1 MGRRP
6 KEICSRQRSYS
17 DMGVNVIPFFSS
29 FIDEEIRDNVQD
41 KFAEAG
47 ARIIPANEFLA
58 EAKRDQSLLHKHD
71 YILIGTGGIEQDVV
85 EFLSKAKLSPSVVLL
100 SYERQNSLPASM
112 EIKAYLTSHGL
123 ESRIIH
129 APLDE
134 LVQLVNKWSRFSQ
147 VEERIAQSKLGILGN
162 PSSWLVASHV
172 DTHAVQERWGATIEK
187 FPLTDLLKQI
197 DKKTPIETGT
207 ALEEFV
213 SSAAC
218 VDVTDEALRDAERV
232 SQALKQFVKHNHL
245 DAVTVKCFTLLHKTG
260 ITGCLALS
268 QVNDTENL
276 SAGCE
281 GDIPSTFTMML
292 VKFLTGQS
300 AFMANVTGVDQDN
313 NSAAFAHCT
322 VPLGIVDSYEITSHA
337 ETGKSVGLKGQFK
350 PQKVT
355 IVKVFGNDLSQY
367 WVSGG
372 TLLEN
377 LGVEGNCRT
386 QIRVSLE
393 ESVDYFLKKPLAN
406 HHLIV
411 LGGHAEI
418 MREFLEF
425 VLSP

>member
-1 MGRRP
+1 
-6 KEICSRQRSYS
+6 
-17 DMGVNVIPFFSS
+17 MGVNVIPFFSS
-29 FIDEEIRDNVQD
+29 FIDEEARNNVQD

-47 ARIIPANEFLA
+47 FRIIPSSEFLV
-58 EAKRDQSLLHKHD
+58 EAKRDQSLLHQHN
-71 YILIGTGGIEQDVV
+71 YVLIGTGGIEQDVIK
-85 EFLSKAKLSPSVVLL
+85 FLGESRLSQPISLL
-100 SYERQNSLPASM
+100 SYGRQNSLPASM
-112 EIKAYLTSHGL
+112 EIKAYLTSQGL
-123 ESRIIH
+123 ESRIVH
-129 APLDE
+129 APLEE
-134 LVQLVNKWSRFSQ
+134 LVQLVSKWSKFSQ
-147 VEERIAQSKLGILGN
+147 VEAGIAKSKLGILGN

-172 DTHAVQERWGATIEK
+172 DTHAVQERWGVTIEK
-187 FPLTDLLKQI
+187 FPLTDLLKQV
-197 DKKTPIETGT
+197 DKKTSIETGE
-207 ALEEFV
+207 AFEEFV

-232 SQALKQFVKHNHL
+232 SRALKQFMNRNHL

-386 QIRVSLE
+386 QIRVSLD
-393 ESVDYFLKKPLAN
+393 ESVDYFLEKPLAN

-411 LGGHAEI
+411 LGDHAEI

-425 VLSP
+425 VLGP

>member
-1 MGRRP
+1 
-6 KEICSRQRSYS
+6 
-17 DMGVNVIPFFSS
+17 MGVNVIPFFSS
-29 FIDEEIRDNVQD
+29 FIDEEVRSNVQD

-47 ARIIPANEFLA
+47 ARIILANEFLA
-58 EAKRDQSLLHKHD
+58 ESKRDQSLLHQHN
-71 YILIGTGGIEQDVV
+71 YILIGTGGVEQDVV
-85 EFLSKAKLSPSVVLL
+85 EFLSKAKLSPFIVLL

-112 EIKAYLTSHGL
+112 EINAYLTSNGY
-123 ESRIIH
+123 ESRIVH
-129 APLDE
+129 APLDN
-134 LVQLVNKWSRFSQ
+134 LAKLIGKWCLFSQ
-147 VEERIAQSKLGILGN
+147 VKERIAQSRLGILGN

-172 DTHAVQERWGATIEK
+172 DPSAVRERWGTTIEK
-187 FPLTDLLKQI
+187 FPLTDLLKMI
-197 DKKTPIETGT
+197 DKKTPIETGGDF
-207 ALEEFV
+207 EEFV

-218 VDVTDEALRDAERV
+218 VDVTDEALRDADRV
-232 SQALKQFVKHNHL
+232 SQALKQFVNHNHL

-268 QVNDTENL
+268 QINDTENL

-313 NSAAFAHCT
+313 NSVAFAHCT
-322 VPLGIVDSYEITSHA
+322 VPLGLVDGYEITSHA

-350 PQKVT
+350 PQEVT
-355 IVKVFGNDLSQY
+355 IVKVFGNDLSQH

-372 TLLEN
+372 TLSEN
-377 LGVEGNCRT
+377 LEIEGNCRT

-393 ESVDYFLKKPLAN
+393 ESVNYFLEKPLAN

-411 LGGHAEI
+411 LGEHADLV
-418 MREFLEF
+418 REFLEF
-425 VLSP
+425 VLNH